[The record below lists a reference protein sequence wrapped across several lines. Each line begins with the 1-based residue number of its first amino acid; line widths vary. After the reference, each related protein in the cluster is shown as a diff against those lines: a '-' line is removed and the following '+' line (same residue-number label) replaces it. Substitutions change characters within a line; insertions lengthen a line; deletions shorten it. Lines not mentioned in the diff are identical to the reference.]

1 MYTCVYIF
9 ASTETLN
16 NFYHK
21 FKITMLAIIT
31 RQPKSVG
38 ESIKATSPHRTYI
51 VQHGIGGHS
60 GDPFYMVRTIITHE
74 ELPEVIK
81 AIESVDPESFHYYHD
96 IDGISRHYYIP
107 PIA

>member
-1 MYTCVYIF
+1 MYTSVYIF

-21 FKITMLAIIT
+21 FKITLLAIIT
-31 RQPKSVG
+31 RHPQSVG
-38 ESIKATSPHRTYI
+38 ESIKMASPHRTYI
-51 VQHGIGGHS
+51 VQDGIGGHS
-60 GDPFYMVRTIITHE
+60 GDAFSMVRTIITHE
-74 ELPEVIK
+74 ELPELIK
-81 AIESVDPESFHYYHD
+81 AVENADPESFHYYHD